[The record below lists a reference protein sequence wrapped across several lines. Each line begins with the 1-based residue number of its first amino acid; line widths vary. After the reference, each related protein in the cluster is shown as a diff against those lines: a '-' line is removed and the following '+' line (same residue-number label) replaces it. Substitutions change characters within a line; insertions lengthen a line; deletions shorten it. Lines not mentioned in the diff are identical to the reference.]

1 MRINV
6 YTEELLTTQTVV
18 QRTGEMVHPIA
29 AEIVSA
35 AYVSSRTGQP
45 MTNYGLRLYL
55 KSAPELH
62 YIPGRDD
69 DRSAVTFW
77 CGSEKQNVVKF
88 LDHIRF
94 CLEQQ
99 NLVSF
104 SGKVAKSQAETEKV
118 IGGR

>member
-6 YTEELLTTQTVV
+6 YTEELETTQTVV
-18 QRTGEMVHPIA
+18 SRTGEAVHPIA
-29 AEIVSA
+29 AEMVTADYI
-35 AYVSSRTGQP
+35 SSRTGEK
-45 MTNYGLRLYL
+45 MTNYGLRIYL

-77 CGSEKQNVVKF
+77 CGADKQGITKF
-88 LDHIRF
+88 LDLIRY

-99 NLVSF
+99 NMVAWF
-104 SGKVAKSQAETEKV
+104 NKTSGAQEACEKQ
-118 IGGR
+118 GL

>member
-1 MRINV
+1 MRINI
-6 YTEELLTTQTVV
+6 YTEELITTQTVV
-18 QRTGEMVHPIA
+18 QRTGEPIAPIA
-29 AEIVSA
+29 AEIVTA
-35 AYVSSRTGQP
+35 VYVSSRTNQP
-45 MTNYGLRLYL
+45 MTNYGLRIFL

-88 LDHIRF
+88 LELIRF

-99 NLVSF
+99 NLVKF
-104 SGKVAKSQAETEKV
+104 HETLANSGALTPE
-118 IGGR
+118 